1 MPWLLL
7 HRNSSI
13 VRPSDVSGVLV
24 DGSALPDV
32 AVVQSSHEEAPT
44 QGVADDRNEQETG
57 GVDRSE
63 IRPT

>member
-1 MPWLLL
+1 M
-7 HRNSSI
+7 
-13 VRPSDVSGVLV
+13 SGVLV

-32 AVVQSSHEEAPT
+32 AVVQNSHEEAPT